1 MKKFSFIAVILL
13 AVTLVFTMGVAA
25 DDAEPADVGDE
36 FPDPLVL
43 GMVPSRE
50 AGVMMDSIDP
60 LTALLEEELGIGVQG
75 TVLTSFTS
83 VIEAMGTGRVD
94 IGIFGPFAL
103 VLGEERHDL
112 EIILNSIRFG
122 ADHYLAQFFAR
133 ADSGIE
139 SLYDLHGKSV
149 GWVDPASTAGYL
161 FPYVHLLDHGIDP
174 EDDLGE
180 QIFTGSHDASVIAV
194 YTGDVDFGVSF
205 DDAREDVEDEYPDVM
220 DEVKVFEYTAEIPN
234 DGIAVR
240 RELHPDLVADI
251 QQAFISIGET
261 EEGEELLE
269 TLYNVTGYVPAG
281 SERYEVVRRTF
292 QEMQEYV
299 DF

>member
-1 MKKFSFIAVILL
+1 MKKLSFIMVLLL
-13 AVTLVFTMGVAA
+13 AVTLTFTMGVAA

-36 FPDPLVL
+36 VPENLVV

-60 LTALLEEELGIGVQG
+60 MTEMLEDELDIPVEG

-122 ADHYLAQFFAR
+122 EDHYFAQFYAR
-133 ADSGIE
+133 EDSGIE
-139 SLYDLHGKSV
+139 SVEDLEGKSAAF
-149 GWVDPASTAGYL
+149 VDPASTAGYL
-161 FPYVHLLDHGIDP
+161 FPYVHMLDHGIDP
-174 EDDLGE
+174 DEDLSE
-180 QIFTGSHDASVIAV
+180 QIFAGAHDAAVIAV
-194 YTGDVDFGVSF
+194 YNEEADFGVSF

-220 DEVKVFEYTAEIPN
+220 DVVNVFEFTEEIPN

-240 RELHPDLVADI
+240 RELDPDLVADI
-251 QQAFISIGET
+251 QQAFVNIGET
-261 EEGEELLE
+261 EEGEELLD
-269 TLYNVTGYVPAG
+269 TLYNVSGFVPAG
-281 SERYEVVRRTF
+281 PERYDVVRRTYE
-292 QEMQEYV
+292 EMEEYV